1 MKKETRHKRILIL
14 MISSQLLLTGFVIQ
28 WLFSQYREEK
38 GLLAKELTGFYLK
51 SHDEVLDT
59 LLFKT
64 YIDPVLSENRIIMMD
79 HRIIRSDSAEEKV
92 ITLSKSSANK
102 SGLGMNDSAVVTVN
116 IKHGKNSE
124 GKSTTLVKRKG
135 LPEDMLLKSIKL
147 IIAHTGDTV
156 NIDNPETEFSSAI
169 DTSKF
174 KKSFYQRINKN
185 GMNFHIDWIAT
196 GTEIIQAKARET
208 MVIEPLPVFSLPA
221 AAVTGYHGYLIARMM
236 TQIIFG
242 IVLVLITALAFIVA
256 YRSLRN
262 HMIMNSLRDE
272 FVSNI
277 THELKTPVSTIMVA
291 LEALGNFNMKKEP
304 KVMEEYLRLASEE
317 THRLGE
323 LINRVLDHTL
333 LEQKQHPLDLKEV
346 DLNRLISE
354 VVNIMSIKLGKK
366 GSIEFNPGEEYIG
379 ISGDPLYLKGVFINL
394 IDNSIKYCDKEPVI
408 KIAASHNDKETIIEI
423 NDNGPGIPAEYQKKI
438 FEKFFR
444 LPSEDVH
451 NVKGYGL
458 GLSFASLVMELHH
471 GSIEVRNL
479 SPGSSFILKFP
490 SDQ

>member
-1 MKKETRHKRILIL
+1 

-38 GLLAKELTGFYLK
+38 GLLLKELTGLYLK

-64 YIDPVLSENRIIMMD
+64 YIDPVLSGNKIIMMD
-79 HRIIRSDSAEEKV
+79 HRIAGSDSLKEKT
-92 ITLSKSSANK
+92 IRLSKTTSNK
-102 SGLGMNDSAVVTVN
+102 SGLRMNDSTVVTVN
-116 IKHGKNSE
+116 IKKEKNSA
-124 GKSTTLVKRKG
+124 GQNTMLVKRNG
-135 LPEDMLLKSIKL
+135 LPEEMLLKSIKL

-156 NIDNPETEFSSAI
+156 NIENPETEFSSGM

-174 KKSFYQRINKN
+174 KKSYYQRINKA
-185 GMNFHIDWIAT
+185 GMNFHIDWVAS
-196 GTEIIQAKARET
+196 GTDIRHAKTRQI
-208 MVIEPLPVFSLPA
+208 MVIEPLPGFFLPA
-221 AAVTGYHGYLIARMM
+221 AAVTEYRGYLLGRIM

-242 IVLVLITALAFIVA
+242 IVLVFITALAFVVS

-262 HMIMNSLRDE
+262 HMILNSLRDE

-304 KVMEEYLRLASEE
+304 HVMEEYLRLASEE
-317 THRLGE
+317 TQRLGE

-333 LEQKQHPLDLKEV
+333 LEQKQHPLDLKEI
-346 DLNRLISE
+346 DLNRLIKE
-354 VVNIMSIKLGKK
+354 VADTMKIKLGKK
-366 GSIEFNPGEEYIG
+366 GTIEFNASEDNII

-408 KIAASHNDKETIIEI
+408 KIVAAKNEDEIVIEI
-423 NDNGPGIPAEYQKKI
+423 NDNGPGIPVEYREKV

-444 LPSEDVH
+444 LPSEDIH

-458 GLSFASLVMELHH
+458 GLSFASLVMELHN
-471 GSIEVRNL
+471 GTIEVRNL

-490 SDQ
+490 ANNA

>member
-1 MKKETRHKRILIL
+1 

-38 GLLAKELTGFYLK
+38 GLLSKELTGLYLK
-51 SHDEVLDT
+51 SHDEILDT

-79 HRIIRSDSAEEKV
+79 HRIVGSDSLKEKT
-92 ITLSKSSANK
+92 IRLSKTTSSK
-102 SGLGMNDSAVVTVN
+102 SGMRMNDSTVVTVN
-116 IKHGKNSE
+116 IKKEKNSAGKN
-124 GKSTTLVKRKG
+124 TMIVKRNG
-135 LPEDMLLKSIKL
+135 LPEEMLLKSIKL

-156 NIDNPETEFSSAI
+156 NIENPETDFSSGM

-174 KKSFYQRINKN
+174 KKSYYQRINKS
-185 GMNFHIDWIAT
+185 GMNFHIDWVSS
-196 GTEIIQAKARET
+196 GTDITHANSRQII
-208 MVIEPLPVFSLPA
+208 VIEPLPGFSLPA
-221 AAVTGYHGYLIARMM
+221 AAVSEYRGYLLGRIM

-242 IVLVLITALAFIVA
+242 IVLVFITALAFVVS

-262 HMIMNSLRDE
+262 HMILNSLRDE
-272 FVSNI
+272 FVNNI

-304 KVMEEYLRLASEE
+304 HVMEEYLRLASEE
-317 THRLGE
+317 TQRLGE

-333 LEQKQHPLDLKEV
+333 LEQKQHPLDLKEI
-346 DLNRLISE
+346 DLNRLIKE
-354 VVNIMSIKLGKK
+354 VVDTMKIKLGKK
-366 GSIEFNPGEEYIG
+366 GTIEFIAPEESI
-379 ISGDPLYLKGVFINL
+379 ILSGDPLYLKGVFINL

-408 KIAASHNDKETIIEI
+408 KIVAVKNEDEIVIEI
-423 NDNGPGIPAEYQKKI
+423 NDNGPGIPAEYLEKV

-444 LPSEDVH
+444 LPSEDIH

-458 GLSFASLVMELHH
+458 GLSFASLVMELHK
-471 GSIEVRNL
+471 GSIEVKNL

-490 SDQ
+490 VNNA